1 MRFIRLLKWAAI
13 AFVVFYL
20 FTRPTDA
27 ADAVRGAVGTVQ
39 TGAER
44 AATFVSA
51 VVK

>member
-1 MRFIRLLKWAAI
+1 MLRKRWILWPVL
-13 AFVVFYL
+13 AFVGFYL
-20 FTRPTDA
+20 YTHPTNA
-27 ADAVRGAVGTVQ
+27 AHAVRGAVGTVQ